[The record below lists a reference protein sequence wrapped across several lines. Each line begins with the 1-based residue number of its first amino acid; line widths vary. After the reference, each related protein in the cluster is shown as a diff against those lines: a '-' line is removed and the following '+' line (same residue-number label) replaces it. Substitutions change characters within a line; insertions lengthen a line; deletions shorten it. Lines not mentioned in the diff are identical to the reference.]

1 MRCIRFATSSD
12 LRNFVITNFIA
23 LIRDETILSKS
34 ENEGSINKDVV
45 DEGRNTRQSFATT
58 TTL

>member
-1 MRCIRFATSSD
+1 MRRIRFATSSD

-23 LIRDETILSKS
+23 LIRDETILSES

>member
-1 MRCIRFATSSD
+1 MRRIRFATSSD

-23 LIRDETILSKS
+23 LIRDETILSES
-34 ENEGSINKDVV
+34 ENEGSVDKDVV